1 MVIQGGGV
9 LMMKVRTWYANVLA
23 AVVMLMTM
31 VAVASADAPAEAVRS
46 EIAAI
51 LGSAQRLPLPL
62 ERVRATLS
70 NHYLKQNGSI
80 YWANTGR
87 MTPFLQRLQRAQF
100 DGLNP
105 GDYPTDALMQLR
117 DGLNPDDARAA
128 AEGEL
133 YYSAFFITY
142 AADLKIGRVAPQ
154 KVDPNLF
161 RSRKTIDGLRVLTEL
176 KKQRDPSK
184 FLAAFEPKN
193 RHYQGL
199 KRMLKAYTTAVER
212 GIDWPVINQGA
223 TLKPG
228 QSDPRMTKVREL
240 LSFTGDYEGPDS
252 SSTAY
257 DGALA
262 AAVKKFQIRHG
273 LEAKGLFGKQTVVAM
288 NIPPEERRKQIILNM
303 ERWRW
308 MPDQLGEEHFMV
320 NIAAY
325 ELQWV
330 ISNHEVDRMNV
341 VVGAV
346 ATQTPEFSDELE
358 YVELNPTWTVPY
370 SIATGE
376 MLPKLKSDPYHYA
389 EEFEV
394 FANGKLADWGSIPWG
409 SYGAGKFPFTFR
421 QKPGPKNAL
430 GKVKFMLPNKHNIYL
445 HDTPAKDKFA
455 NSTRAFSHGCIRL
468 SRPGDLAI
476 KVLGEKNGM
485 SEAEIDAIWAS
496 EKTTKV
502 DLPQKIP
509 VHLVYATAFASD
521 NGIEFRTDVYGRDK
535 KLYAALFGRPTS

>member
-1 MVIQGGGV
+1 MIKLRIWISV
-9 LMMKVRTWYANVLA
+9 LLLTLLQALPA
-23 AVVMLMTM
+23 HAV
-31 VAVASADAPAEAVRS
+31 APAEAVRS

-51 LGSAQRLPLPL
+51 LSTGGRLPLPL
-62 ERVRATLS
+62 ERVRATLQA
-70 NHYLKQNGSI
+70 HYVKQGGSI

-87 MTPFLQRLQRAQF
+87 MTPFLQRLAKANY

-105 GDYPTDALMQLR
+105 QDYPADALMQLR
-117 DGLNPDDARAA
+117 DGADPDDARAA

-133 YYSAFFITY
+133 YYSAFFIAY
-142 AADLKIGRVAPQ
+142 AADLKIGRISPQ

-161 RSRKTIDGLRVLTEL
+161 RSRKTIDALRVLTEL
-176 KKQRDPSK
+176 KKQRDPGK
-184 FLAAFEPKN
+184 FLASFEPKN

-199 KRMLKAYTTAVER
+199 KRMLKAYTAAVEQ

-228 QSDPRMTKVREL
+228 QSDPRMAKVREL
-240 LSFTGDYEGPDS
+240 LAFTGDYEGPEAGS
-252 SSTAY
+252 NAY

-308 MPDQLGEEHFMV
+308 MPDNLGDEHFMV
-320 NIAAY
+320 NIAAF

-330 ISNHEVDRMNV
+330 VANHEIDRMNV

-370 SIATGE
+370 SIATKE
-376 MLPKLKSDPYHYA
+376 MLPKIKADPYHYA
-389 EEFEV
+389 DEFELFV
-394 FANGKLADWGSIPWG
+394 GGKLADWGSVNWSNYGGG
-409 SYGAGKFPFTFR
+409 SFPFTFR

-430 GKVKFMLPNKHNIYL
+430 GKVKFMLPNKHNVYL

-468 SRPGDLAI
+468 SRPAELAY
-476 KVLGEKNGM
+476 KLLEDKNGM
-485 SEAEIDAIWAS
+485 SQAEIDDIWAS
-496 EKTTKV
+496 GKTTRV

-509 VHLVYATAFASD
+509 IHVIYATAFASD
-521 NGIEFRTDVYGRDK
+521 NGIEFRSDVYGRDK
-535 KLYAALFGRPTS
+535 KLYDALFGRAGS

>member
-1 MVIQGGGV
+1 MTMLRLLIS
-9 LMMKVRTWYANVLA
+9 M
-23 AVVMLMTM
+23 VML
-31 VAVASADAPAEAVRS
+31 VLLGALPAKAVAPAEAVRS
-46 EIAAI
+46 EIASI
-51 LGSAQRLPLPL
+51 LSGSGRLPLPL
-62 ERVRATLS
+62 ERVRATLQA
-70 NHYLKQNGSI
+70 HYVKQGGSI

-87 MTPFLQRLQRAQF
+87 MTPFLQRLAKSHY

-105 GDYPTDALMQLR
+105 QDYPADALAQLR
-117 DGLNPDDARAA
+117 DGANPDDARAA

-133 YYSAFFITY
+133 YFSAFFIAY
-142 AADLKIGRVAPQ
+142 AADLKIGRVSPQ

-176 KKQRDPSK
+176 KKQRDPGK
-184 FLAAFEPKN
+184 FLASFEPRN

-199 KRMLKAYTTAVER
+199 KRMLKAYTAAVEQ

-228 QSDPRMTKVREL
+228 QTDARMGKVREL
-240 LSFTGDYEGPDS
+240 LAFTGDYEGPEGGS
-252 SSTAY
+252 NAY
-257 DGALA
+257 DGTLA
-262 AAVKKFQIRHG
+262 AAVKKFQVRHG

-308 MPDQLGEEHFMV
+308 MPDNLGDEHFMV

-330 ISNHEVDRMNV
+330 VANHEVERMNV

-370 SIATGE
+370 SIATKE
-376 MLPKLKSDPYHYA
+376 MLPKIKADPYHYA
-389 EEFEV
+389 DEFEL
-394 FANGKLADWGSIPWG
+394 FANGKLADWGSVNWSGYGGG
-409 SYGAGKFPFTFR
+409 SFPFTFR
-421 QKPGPKNAL
+421 QKPGAKNAL

-468 SRPGDLAI
+468 SRPGDLAY
-476 KVLGEKNGM
+476 KLLGDKKGM
-485 SEAEIDAIWAS
+485 SSGEINGIWADGQ
-496 EKTTKV
+496 TTKV
-502 DLPQKIP
+502 VLPQKIP
-509 VHLVYATAFASD
+509 IHLVYATAFASD

-535 KLYAALFGRPTS
+535 KLYNALFGRAGS